1 MVVLIKIL
9 QVILALSILII
20 IHEAGHFFFAKLF
33 RIRVEKFYLF
43 FDVKFALFRFKPK
56 NSDTDYGIGWL
67 PLGGYGKI
75 SGMIDESMDM
85 ESMKKPPQPWEFR
98 SKPAWQRLLVM
109 AGGVLF
115 NFIFAILLYIGIMAG
130 WGESY
135 ISNEKNSIYVND
147 LAYEMGFRTGDR
159 ILMLDDYV
167 PERFEMLQ
175 ADMIRKTTGKAT
187 VLRGNDTLDIYID
200 RNMVGEMLNTPGMFG
215 LAVPFVVDTVPD
227 TSPNRNSGLTRGDRI
242 ISIEGQPTSYL
253 QDSRE
258 LLKSYQGQTV
268 TASVL
273 RDKDT
278 MEVALQVDTTGLLG
292 IYTQIPGIEN
302 RKYSV
307 LEAIPAGLRLT
318 FSTIGGYI
326 QDLKLVFTPSTE
338 AYKSVGSFISMGQIF
353 PASWDWYRFVNILA
367 LLSIMLGV
375 MNLLPIPALD
385 GGHIVFTIY
394 EMVTGKLPFLAENSY
409 GIMLK
414 HISDTPVPPK
424 KLNPKIPLGL
434 EQIILCAMEKDVVN
448 RYQSASQMIRH
459 IYRIKKDPTTI
470 FQKQTPA
477 PRTPTAEVAIQR
489 TTVLPDEPTTKQR
502 KKTAD
507 QTTRTIY
514 GNPRPMRKTRS
525 PEYVP
530 FSVVIVICI
539 AFLVLAVIGFVIL
552 FNALA
557 NSKVSQMEEVL
568 RFSEKPL
575 FLLRY
580 ESYRITE
587 ILRP

>member
-56 NSDTDYGIGWL
+56 NSDTEYGIGWL
-67 PLGGYGKI
+67 PLGGYCKI

-278 MEVALQVDTTGLLG
+278 MEVALQVDTSELLG

-394 EMVTGKLPFLAENSY
+394 EMVTGKKPSDRFLEGA
-409 GIMLK
+409 
-414 HISDTPVPPK
+414 
-424 KLNPKIPLGL
+424 
-434 EQIILCAMEKDVVN
+434 QIIG
-448 RYQSASQMIRH
+448 MILL
-459 IYRIKKDPTTI
+459 
-470 FQKQTPA
+470 FGLMMLA
-477 PRTPTAEVAIQR
+477 F
-489 TTVLPDEPTTKQR
+489 
-502 KKTAD
+502 
-507 QTTRTIY
+507 
-514 GNPRPMRKTRS
+514 GNDIGR
-525 PEYVP
+525 
-530 FSVVIVICI
+530 
-539 AFLVLAVIGFVIL
+539 LV
-552 FNALA
+552 
-557 NSKVSQMEEVL
+557 
-568 RFSEKPL
+568 R
-575 FLLRY
+575 
-580 ESYRITE
+580 
-587 ILRP
+587 